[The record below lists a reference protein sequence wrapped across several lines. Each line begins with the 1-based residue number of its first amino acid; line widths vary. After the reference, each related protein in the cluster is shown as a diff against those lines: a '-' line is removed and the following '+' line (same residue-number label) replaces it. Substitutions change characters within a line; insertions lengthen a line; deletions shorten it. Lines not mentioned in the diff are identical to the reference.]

1 LVAEK
6 PSDHHAFLSAFA
18 GVRTTTATSSSITAS
33 TPRGD
38 IKVMNRAAFR
48 NRFGTE
54 PPDTSH
60 GARLAAI
67 QLRVRDGNALGT
79 ALQAGGI
86 AASSIGSATIVAPA
100 IARGATLVF
109 DS

>member
-1 LVAEK
+1 M
-6 PSDHHAFLSAFA
+6 
-18 GVRTTTATSSSITAS
+18 TAS

-38 IKVMNRAAFR
+38 IRVMDRAAFR
-48 NRFGTE
+48 DRFGTE
-54 PPDTSH
+54 PPDTSQ

-67 QLRVRDGNALGT
+67 QLRVRDGNALST
-79 ALQAGGI
+79 ALKAGGI
-86 AASSIGSATIVAPA
+86 AASSTGSATIVGPA